1 MDPLGTPRGAQERP
15 KGALGASWEHVSVFP
30 ARPGSARRVPKGAP
44 GRPNG
49 RPGAPGSAP
58 RRPKSTPDRV
68 REQQTRV
75 SCVRLGR
82 EAYRSNF
89 SSNFENLAPSKS
101 DDVNAR
107 HALFEVSYKFVHVDR
122 ISRKFGQI
130 SSKCAQILSKFDR
143 ISSNFEQ
150 I

>member
-58 RRPKSTPDRV
+58 RRPKLTPDRV

-75 SCVRLGR
+75 SFVRLGR
-82 EAYRSNF
+82 EALP
-89 SSNFENLAPSKS
+89 EQ
-101 DDVNAR
+101 
-107 HALFEVSYKFVHVDR
+107 LFVEF
-122 ISRKFGQI
+122 RKPRTL
-130 SSKCAQILSKFDR
+130 KK
-143 ISSNFEQ
+143 
-150 I
+150 